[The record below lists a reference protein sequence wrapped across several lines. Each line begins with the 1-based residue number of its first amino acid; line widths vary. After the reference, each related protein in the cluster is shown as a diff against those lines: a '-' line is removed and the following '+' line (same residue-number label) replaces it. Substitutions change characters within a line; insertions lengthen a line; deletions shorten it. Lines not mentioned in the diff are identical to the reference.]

1 MRSSIRFILL
11 TLDRSLFSY
20 ACLGRFG
27 WLTELVASGV
37 GASLFREELVAGPL
51 PHAPLGLFTGIR
63 RSKIVGIAP
72 RLSLRRIVN
81 PMDAAMAELSSKQS
95 LVK

>member
-1 MRSSIRFILL
+1 MG
-11 TLDRSLFSY
+11 T
-20 ACLGRFG
+20 
-27 WLTELVASGV
+27 
-37 GASLFREELVAGPL
+37 L

-72 RLSLRRIVN
+72 SLSLRRIVN
-81 PMDAAMAELSSKQS
+81 PMDTAMAELGSKQS